1 MGLGKLLRGAADYA
15 DKATAAVTE
24 AAGDALSVAKEKAND
39 LRGMSGNEEQVY
51 DSALTAVGDAIA
63 DSGHMT
69 SDIMA
74 ILQTIR
80 DGNPYKG

>member
-39 LRGMSGNEEQVY
+39 LRGASGNEEQVY
-51 DSALTAVGDAIA
+51 DSAITTVFTAITA
-63 DSGHMT
+63 SGHMT
-69 SDIMA
+69 PDVTM
-74 ILQTIR
+74 ILQAVR